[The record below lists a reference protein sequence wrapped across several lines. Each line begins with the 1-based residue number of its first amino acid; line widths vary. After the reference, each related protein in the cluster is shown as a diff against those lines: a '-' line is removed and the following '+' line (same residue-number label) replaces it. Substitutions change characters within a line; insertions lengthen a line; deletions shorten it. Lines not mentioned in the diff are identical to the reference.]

1 MYCKHCGKELADE
14 ALMCP
19 DCGTPTDGKRAAQ
32 KPALVNEQPSP
43 RGTVALFLAIFAF
56 VTGIIFGSFFYVFT
70 GSAILLYMI
79 GATTILPALT
89 AVCLGITVLIR
100 GEAGKERAI
109 AIVAIALAGTV
120 LLFLFL
126 SVCIIASGVL

>member
-19 DCGTPTDGKRAAQ
+19 DCGTPTDGKHTVRR
-32 KPALVNEQPSP
+32 PAPVSEQPSP
-43 RGTVALFLAIFAF
+43 LGAIALFLAVFAF
-56 VTGIIFGSFFYVFT
+56 VTGIIFGSFFYAFT

-89 AVCLGITVLIR
+89 AICLGIAVLIR
-100 GEAGKERAI
+100 GETGKDRAFAI
-109 AIVAIALAGTV
+109 AAIALAGTM